1 MDDLTGLQLIAH
13 GTSWT
18 DRAIDIINIHGV
30 QGYDTWEH
38 RALGV
43 GDSIKTIFWVRDL
56 LPQDFPS
63 ARIFTY
69 HYPSNAFRNGQGIT
83 RAAERLLNKLKNLQA
98 DNIER
103 SRPIVFICHSV
114 GGLIL
119 QCALGNAFDKEG
131 DTAFNDIITVTKG
144 IIFLGTP
151 HLSSELDISVSRIV
165 AASQT
170 TTSIMVDTQ
179 FMAHVIVRFASL
191 SQHNPPWKVVHCYE
205 ELPLPGTSFRAVNPS
220 QEESWAL
227 PQLSLYSH
235 HLDLCRF
242 RSQDD
247 VSYIKVLQ
255 SLRNITSGLDSSVA
269 DEIEVP
275 TTLSSVDHEVLES
288 LETKDTS
295 ANIRDAYPGTC
306 EWILNHNTY
315 KSWFDKPL
323 QPLLISGNPGAGKST
338 LMKHIMQAH
347 SLERIPSQSVVSFF
361 FHGGANHS
369 VASLL
374 SSL

>member
-1 MDDLTGLQLIAH
+1 MSISFSNYLIQLLKMDDLTGLQLIAH

-38 RALGV
+38 RTLGV

-69 HYPSNAFRNGQGIT
+69 HYPSTAFRNGQGIT
-83 RAAERLLNKLKNLQA
+83 RAAEKLLNKLKNLQA
-98 DNIER
+98 DNIEVRFTSPVPFYSISTISKIRKVCNGLTLHYQR

-179 FMAHVIVRFASL
+179 FMAHVLVRFASL

-205 ELPLPGTSFRAVNPS
+205 ELPLPGTSFR
-220 QEESWAL
+220 
-227 PQLSLYSH
+227 
-235 HLDLCRF
+235 
-242 RSQDD
+242 
-247 VSYIKVLQ
+247 VSQ
-255 SLRNITSGLDSSVA
+255 SLALAIRN
-269 DEIEVP
+269 
-275 TTLSSVDHEVLES
+275 
-288 LETKDTS
+288 K
-295 ANIRDAYPGTC
+295 R
-306 EWILNHNTY
+306 TY
-315 KSWFDKPL
+315 
-323 QPLLISGNPGAGKST
+323 LIP
-338 LMKHIMQAH
+338 
-347 SLERIPSQSVVSFF
+347 
-361 FHGGANHS
+361 
-369 VASLL
+369 
-374 SSL
+374 